1 MAISITKIYNK
12 VNKINKYICDIIN
25 GSPAFSGVIE
35 KISNLAATLKIK
47 TYFPVYIALVLV
59 FAAGLAWT
67 GQAPGPAGGN
77 PETAV
82 HAVQADPAREVP
94 AGSHYRPASYSPV
107 SRGGVDR
114 HDIYLMARV
123 IEGEAA
129 DESFEGKVA
138 VGAVIINRMESEEF
152 PDSVRQVV
160 YQPLAFEA
168 VSNGQYMRPL
178 TPESLKAAEMAV
190 EGRDPTGGALYYW
203 NPETARSRWVWQ
215 RPVITKI
222 GRHVFAR

>member
-1 MAISITKIYNK
+1 M
-12 VNKINKYICDIIN
+12 INR
-25 GSPAFSGVIE
+25 SPALIRVIK
-35 KISNLAATLKIK
+35 KISNLAATLKTK
-47 TYFPVYIALVLV
+47 KYFPVCLALALV

-67 GQAPGPAGGN
+67 GQAPDPAEGE
-77 PETAV
+77 PEKAV
-82 HAVQADPAREVP
+82 HAGQADPAREDP
-94 AGSHYRPASYSPV
+94 AESYHRPASYSPV
-107 SRGGVDR
+107 SRGGINR
-114 HDIYLMARV
+114 GDIYLMARV

-129 DESFEGKVA
+129 DEPFAGKVA
-138 VGAVIINRMESEEF
+138 VGAVIVNRMESEKF

-178 TPESLKAAEMAV
+178 TAESLKAAEMAL